1 MSTIEHCEDQW
12 YRGKGKLIERI
23 FVDSTQPAEPL
34 VKQLCGPEGD
44 EAFRFGVIGLYGR
57 TWDSLDR
64 GVFLGAF
71 REIFLDIAL
80 PGLTLLLVRAEADC
94 QSTAE
99 KISGWLLDHGLAMNI
114 AYLSGEGRLSE
125 AQQTR
130 AIFEAAAAEMFFR
143 GSSECRPLASLAPA
157 PRAPE
162 LRAEDLHQL
171 RQLRQDVIACLVR
184 GEADC
189 VHKHLEDY
197 FRISAQGPPA
207 LFREQC
213 AGLCF
218 RVNEELALTNRTRDA
233 YRGKLRQPG
242 STVFQLVAD
251 ANSAAEIMDHVSWYI
266 DRLLA
271 WYRPLRESTGF
282 RVAFFVEEYIR
293 EHYMEPVSIEDIA
306 AELGLSAN
314 YVRSTFKSIR
324 GQTIHHYL
332 SECRLEAACQLLR
345 DTPLAV
351 GRIGQM
357 VGYNNV
363 SYFCASFQRRY
374 GKTPGEWRQGLQ
386 EPHSGS
392 N

>member
-1 MSTIEHCEDQW
+1 MSTMEHCEDQW
-12 YRGKGKLIERI
+12 YRGRSELIERI
-23 FVDSTQPAEPL
+23 FMDSTQPVEPL
-34 VKQLCGPEGD
+34 VRQLCGPEGD

-57 TWDSLDR
+57 TWGSLDR
-64 GVFLGAF
+64 GVFFGAF
-71 REIFLDIAL
+71 QEIFFYIAL
-80 PGLTLLLVRAEADC
+80 SGLTLLLIRADADC

-99 KISGWLLDHGLAMNI
+99 AISVWLLDHGLTMNV

-125 AQQTR
+125 ARQTR
-130 AIFEAAAAEMFFR
+130 AIFEAAAAEMFFCGR
-143 GSSECRPLASLAPA
+143 SECRSLASLTPA

-162 LRAEDLHQL
+162 LRVEELHQL
-171 RQLRQDVIACLVR
+171 RQLRQDIIACLVR
-184 GEADC
+184 GDAGY
-189 VHKHLEDY
+189 VHEHLEDY
-197 FRISAQGPPA
+197 FRISAQGAPA

-218 RVNEELALTNRTRDA
+218 RVNEELAVTNKTRDA

-242 STVFQLVAD
+242 STVFQLVAE
-251 ANSAAEIMDHVSWYI
+251 ANSAGEIMDHVSWYI
-266 DRLLA
+266 DSLLA

-282 RVAFFVEEYIR
+282 RVASFVEEYIR
-293 EHYMEPVSIEDIA
+293 EHYMEPVAIEDIA
-306 AELGLSAN
+306 AELGLSTN
-314 YVRSTFKSIR
+314 YVRSIFKSIR

-332 SECRLEAACQLLR
+332 SECRLEMACQLLR

-374 GKTPGEWRQGLQ
+374 GKTPSEWRRGL
-386 EPHSGS
+386 
-392 N
+392 